1 MARPNAP
8 TLDRLAILDDEGR
21 RQKLQPADSDGRI
34 QRLKPFVRWGLIGF
48 FVSLPWIDVG
58 GHPAVQF
65 DLPTRHLHL
74 FGHVFGTGDLPFL
87 FFLLM
92 SIAWALVFSTA
103 LQGRVW
109 CGWACP
115 QTVYL
120 EGVYRRIERL
130 IEGNGAARMAFD
142 LAPWTL
148 QKMAKKLLKWSLW
161 FVSSFLIAH
170 IFLSYFV
177 SIPRVTQMVMD
188 SPLEH
193 WPVFLV
199 AAFATGVTYFN
210 FAWFREQTCLI
221 ICPYGRLQSA
231 MHDQDSVTVGY
242 DKKRG
247 EPRGKPGSVDDTG
260 TPVGDCIDCRR
271 CVQVCPTGIDIRNGL
286 QMDCIACAAC
296 VDACDDVMR
305 KLHKPVGLVRYDSER
320 GFSTNAPRL
329 RLRPRIV
336 GYLLV
341 GTILASVATTFAVTR
356 GSISARVTRPPG
368 TTYSIVD
375 DGGVSYVQNTLLF
388 HVQNRATA
396 DAIVHLEPSSD
407 HGIAGLTLISPM
419 DHLRLP
425 AQDRADLP
433 LMIRVPANTPID
445 GRVIHVLVVDTAG
458 GGRVP
463 VDVRL
468 MGPRS

>member
-1 MARPNAP
+1 MR
-8 TLDRLAILDDEGR
+8 I
-21 RQKLQPADSDGRI
+21 PASGGPYVLRI
-34 QRLKPFVRWGLIGF
+34 
-48 FVSLPWIDVG
+48 
-58 GHPAVQF
+58 
-65 DLPTRHLHL
+65 
-74 FGHVFGTGDLPFL
+74 
-87 FFLLM
+87 
-92 SIAWALVFSTA
+92 
-103 LQGRVW
+103 
-109 CGWACP
+109 
-115 QTVYL
+115 
-120 EGVYRRIERL
+120 
-130 IEGNGAARMAFD
+130 N
-142 LAPWTL
+142 
-148 QKMAKKLLKWSLW
+148 
-161 FVSSFLIAH
+161 
-170 IFLSYFV
+170 
-177 SIPRVTQMVMD
+177 
-188 SPLEH
+188 
-193 WPVFLV
+193 
-199 AAFATGVTYFN
+199 N
-210 FAWFREQTCLI
+210 
-221 ICPYGRLQSA
+221 
-231 MHDQDSVTVGY
+231 QDSVTVGY

-320 GFSTNAPRL
+320 GFSSNAPRK

-341 GTILASVATTFAVTR
+341 GTILAGVATTFAVTR
-356 GSISARVTRPPG
+356 ASISARVTRPPG
-368 TTYSIVD
+368 STYSVVD

-396 DAIVHLEPSSD
+396 DAIVHLEPSSA

-445 GRVIHVLVVDTAG
+445 GRIMHVLVVDTAG

-468 MGPRS
+468 MGPRP